1 MKLVLAM
8 SDITNTEWI
17 EDMNTSKAGRSA
29 SWFQKGCKYFA
40 LGQLT
45 GIEVLPAQRR
55 CTVQVSGTTLHG
67 TPSELRL
74 LAARLHMAAT
84 LAESA
89 S

>member
-1 MKLVLAM
+1 
-8 SDITNTEWI
+8 
-17 EDMNTSKAGRSA
+17 MNSSKAGRRSA
-29 SWFQKGCKYFA
+29 SWFQKGCTYFA

-55 CTVQVSGTTLHG
+55 ASVQVAGTTLHG

-74 LAARLHMAAT
+74 LATRLHRAAS

>member
-1 MKLVLAM
+1 M
-8 SDITNTEWI
+8 SDIINTEGI
-17 EDMNTSKAGRSA
+17 RNMTSSKAGRSA
-29 SWFQKGCKYFA
+29 SWFQKGCRYFA

-55 CTVQVSGTTLHG
+55 CTVQVAGTTLHG

-74 LAARLHMAAT
+74 LATRLHRAANMAD
-84 LAESA
+84 SA

>member
-1 MKLVLAM
+1 M
-8 SDITNTEWI
+8 SNLSNTEGI
-17 EDMNTSKAGRSA
+17 GIMNSSKAGRSA
-29 SWFQKGCKYFA
+29 SWFQKGCRYFA

-55 CTVQVSGTTLHG
+55 CTVQVAGTTLHG

-74 LAARLHMAAT
+74 LATRLHRAANM
-84 LAESA
+84 AESA